1 MKWSKLT
8 FHLKSSSG
16 GFSEHFS
23 PSFASV
29 SLSFWLLCNLLAL
42 LAQLCLA
49 EVTLVCLAALL
60 FISRVTCFEMLR
72 CLFPPPAGSSSELS
86 SSEAAPWLPRCAP
99 TVHAERFIICELTM
113 SPCRVERTEEAE
125 SGCAGQWVE
134 RETHGRASIEHHC
147 TDDRHQ
153 PVLARPSPA
162 NTAPQIWPPCRSL
175 AAEPAQPLELVGR
188 WCRRC
193 TVGFSL
199 AARGSLF
206 RQLAPLSHEQLQPL
220 LDRTWHGLTVRG
232 ATPGASQVAA
242 VEA

>member
-29 SLSFWLLCNLLAL
+29 SLSFWLLYNLLAS
-42 LAQLCLA
+42 LAQLCLS

-125 SGCAGQWVE
+125 SGCAGQSVE

-162 NTAPQIWPPCRSL
+162 DTAPPDL
-175 AAEPAQPLELVGR
+175 AAVPQFGGRASSTAGTGWPVVQTLHGWLLPRCSRFPLQATRSAEPRATAAPTR
-188 WCRRC
+188 PD
-193 TVGFSL
+193 L
-199 AARGSLF
+199 ARSDGQGCNSRSFTGGGS
-206 RQLAPLSHEQLQPL
+206 
-220 LDRTWHGLTVRG
+220 
-232 ATPGASQVAA
+232 
-242 VEA
+242 

>member
-1 MKWSKLT
+1 MP
-8 FHLKSSSG
+8 G
-16 GFSEHFS
+16 
-23 PSFASV
+23 
-29 SLSFWLLCNLLAL
+29 CLAL
-42 LAQLCLA
+42 HLAGHLPQLMLPALHLA
-49 EVTLVCLAALL
+49 SLPFSA
-60 FISRVTCFEMLR
+60 
-72 CLFPPPAGSSSELS
+72 PAGSSSELS

-193 TVGFSL
+193 TVGFS
-199 AARGSLF
+199 SLLEVPSSGNSL
-206 RQLAPLSHEQLQPL
+206 R
-220 LDRTWHGLTVRG
+220 
-232 ATPGASQVAA
+232 
-242 VEA
+242 